1 MNLLVLLE
9 AVSEDEELLVSAGAL
24 AHAGGWPLRGLHV
37 KPSAAAADLRLP
49 AALAASVAVDE
60 AVGEPATVALA
71 AAGDDDVIAFV
82 SRRAGEQGVGR
93 VADALLAR
101 APQPLFVLRPGMRPL
116 AALRRLVVP
125 LEGSPSSSEAMRLTE
140 EAFCRRGRE
149 IVVLHVG
156 TIDTPD
162 EPGSMPAP
170 RMVDQEHY
178 EWSSWHEEF
187 TMRFATCPEGGRHRT
202 VLRVGEPPA
211 VIIDEASRPPADLIV
226 LAWTGVF
233 SSGRSPF
240 VHTLLDE
247 APCPLL
253 LVPVAVPARAARGAG
268 RESAEAA
275 S

>member
-9 AVSEDEELLVSAGAL
+9 AVPEDEELLASAGAL
-24 AHAGGWPLRGLHV
+24 AQAGGWSLRGLHV

-49 AALAASVAVDE
+49 PAFAASVPVEE
-60 AVGEPATVALA
+60 AVGEPCAATLA
-71 AAGDDDVIAFV
+71 SAGEGDVIALV
-82 SRRAGEQGVGR
+82 VRHAGE
-93 VADALLAR
+93 
-101 APQPLFVLRPGMRPL
+101 QPLFVLRPGMRPL
-116 AALRRLVVP
+116 VTLRRVVVP
-125 LEGSPSSSEAMRLTE
+125 LEGSPSSSEAMRLTD

-149 IVVLHVG
+149 IVVVHVG
-156 TIDTPD
+156 TVDTPD

-187 TMRFATCPEGGRHRT
+187 TMRFAACPEGGRHRT
-202 VLRVGEPPA
+202 VVRVGEPPA
-211 VIIDEASRPPADLIV
+211 VIVEEATRLPADLIV

-233 SSGRSPF
+233 SSGRSPY

-253 LVPVAVPARAARGAG
+253 LVPVVVP
-268 RESAEAA
+268 
-275 S
+275 

>member
-1 MNLLVLLE
+1 MNLLALLE
-9 AVSEDEELLVSAGAL
+9 AVPEDEELLASVGAL
-24 AHAGGWPLRGLHV
+24 AQAGGWPLRCLRV
-37 KPSAAAADLRLP
+37 VPRAAAATARPPVAP
-49 AALAASVAVDE
+49 AADVPVEE
-60 AVGEPATVALA
+60 AVGEPAAAALA
-71 AAGDDDVIAFV
+71 AAHEDDVIAFAT
-82 SRRAGEQGVGR
+82 RRATQEGIGPA
-93 VADALLAR
+93 ADALLGR
-101 APQPLFVLRPGMRPL
+101 AAQPLFVVRPGMRPL
-116 AALRRLVVP
+116 AALRRVVVP

-156 TIDTPD
+156 TVDTPD

-202 VLRVGEPPA
+202 VVGVGEPAA
-211 VIIDEASRPPADLIV
+211 VIVQEALRLPADLIV

-233 SSGRSPF
+233 SSGRSPS

-253 LVPVAVPARAARGAG
+253 LVPVAVAARA
-268 RESAEAA
+268 SA
-275 S
+275 

>member
-1 MNLLVLLE
+1 MAVVGPLLLLGWL
-9 AVSEDEELLVSAGAL
+9 ELG
-24 AHAGGWPLRGLHV
+24 
-37 KPSAAAADLRLP
+37 LRL
-49 AALAASVAVDE
+49 
-60 AVGEPATVALA
+60 
-71 AAGDDDVIAFV
+71 AGYGYPTSFFLDCH
-82 SRRAGEQGVGR
+82 QGDRPMITDNPQFGWRFFPPEV
-93 VADALLAR
+93 AR
-101 APQPLFVLRPGMRPL
+101 APQPLFVFRPGMRPL
-116 AALRRLVVP
+116 TALRRVVVP

-140 EAFCRRGRE
+140 EAFCRRCRE

-156 TIDTPD
+156 TVDTPD

-187 TMRFATCPEGGRHRT
+187 TMRFAACPEGGRHRT
-202 VLRVGEPPA
+202 VVRVGEPPA
-211 VIIDEASRPPADLIV
+211 VIVDEATRLPADLIV

-233 SSGRSPF
+233 SSGRSPY

-268 RESAEAA
+268 GRESAETT

>member
-1 MNLLVLLE
+1 
-9 AVSEDEELLVSAGAL
+9 
-24 AHAGGWPLRGLHV
+24 
-37 KPSAAAADLRLP
+37 
-49 AALAASVAVDE
+49 
-60 AVGEPATVALA
+60 
-71 AAGDDDVIAFV
+71 
-82 SRRAGEQGVGR
+82 
-93 VADALLAR
+93 
-101 APQPLFVLRPGMRPL
+101 MRPL
-116 AALRRLVVP
+116 TALRRIVVP

-140 EAFCRRGRE
+140 EAFCRRCRE

-156 TIDTPD
+156 TVDTPD

-187 TMRFATCPEGGRHRT
+187 TMRFAACPEGGRHRT
-202 VLRVGEPPA
+202 VVRVGEPPA
-211 VIIDEASRPPADLIV
+211 VIVDEATRLPADLIV

-233 SSGRSPF
+233 SSGRSPY

-268 RESAEAA
+268 GRESAETT